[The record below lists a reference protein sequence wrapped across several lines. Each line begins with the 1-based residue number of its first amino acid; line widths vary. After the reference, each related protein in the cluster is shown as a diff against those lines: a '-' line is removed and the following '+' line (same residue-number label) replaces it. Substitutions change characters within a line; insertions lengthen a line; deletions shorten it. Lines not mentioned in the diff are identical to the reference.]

1 MTLYPFHLVQK
12 RCYNESVITFDNII
26 DEAPPYYLLFFIGFT
41 QNYLWWVTNVADIR
55 AASPFLV
62 Q

>member
-1 MTLYPFHLVQK
+1 MALYPFHLVVQK

-41 QNYLWWVTNVADIR
+41 KITYGG
-55 AASPFLV
+55 
-62 Q
+62 